1 MRRAGGEPFQ
11 WESLVPRLLHPMQVE
26 IIEAMWWI
34 GRPLA
39 ASELEEVF
47 DRAYGLSHINYHV
60 VRLKKLGALRK
71 VGREEVR
78 GATKNYYVVAAGQ

>member
-1 MRRAGGEPFQ
+1 MRRAGGEPFE
-11 WESLVPRLLHPMQVE
+11 WELLVPRLLHHMQVE

-47 DRAYGLSHINYHV
+47 DGTYSLSHLDYHMR
-60 VRLKKLGALRK
+60 RLVKFRVLRK
-71 VGREEVR
+71 VRRERVR
-78 GATKNYYVVAAGQ
+78 GATKNYYILAL